1 MIKKQR
7 CLKNTCDEKNI
18 SSWKSKVSFKINF
31 ILVVTIKMALKKLKL
46 PKLRLPKLR
55 LSKKSLKLN
64 KKEKMSKPFIDDVK
78 SIFRCYRG
86 QMIWISVLS
95 GFLLFLL
102 NILI

>member
-1 MIKKQR
+1 MKIKNLNLPKIR
-7 CLKNTCDEKNI
+7 I
-18 SSWKSKVSFKINF
+18 PKVNF
-31 ILVVTIKMALKKLKL
+31 QKLKSI
-46 PKLRLPKLR
+46 KLDKEGKL
-55 LSKKSLKLN
+55 
-64 KKEKMSKPFIDDVK
+64 SKPFVDDVK